1 MAMMSNG
8 AWAVLKQLKRGGVWD
23 GDLIDKAGRTEL
35 VSKGLA
41 RRDRKFADGPYA
53 GCQINE
59 LTEDGAKLAAVCI
72 ELDSKYGAAN

>member
-1 MAMMSNG
+1 MMSNG

-35 VSKGLA
+35 INKGLA
-41 RRDRKFADGPYA
+41 RRDRKFKDGPYA

-59 LTEDGAKLAAVCI
+59 LTADGAKLALVCI
-72 ELDSKYGAAN
+72 DLDRRFGAVN

>member
-1 MAMMSNG
+1 MMMPND

-23 GDLIDKAGRTEL
+23 GDLISKQGRTTLIER
-35 VSKGLA
+35 GLA

-59 LTEDGAKLAAVCI
+59 LTETGLKLAAVCVD
-72 ELDSKYGAAN
+72 LDERFGAAN

>member
-1 MAMMSNG
+1 MMMSNG

-35 VSKGLA
+35 IKRGLA
-41 RRDRKFADGPYA
+41 RRDRKFEDGPYA

-59 LTEDGAKLAAVCI
+59 LTDDGAKLAMVCI
-72 ELDSKYGAAN
+72 ELDERFGAVN